1 MWESVVRRPLHLLKT
16 APRELW
22 LVYVLKA
29 LDSYGYF
36 ALSEV
41 FTMLLSDEFGASDTV
56 AGAVYGGWGMAITL
70 YGILTG
76 TLIDA
81 MGVRTSLVASYA
93 LQTASR
99 LVLVGTRS
107 TALAYAMIFF
117 VQPLASS
124 WGAPVLTI
132 AIKRL
137 VRDADRT
144 VSFGLFYAMMN
155 VAALLSGFAIDAL
168 RLGLPNGISNDES
181 SPLRSPVRVVVLST
195 VATSLGALCVSW
207 RFRDLPPSGSGT
219 GSGGGPSVTWRT
231 QADNARG
238 VLRNRRFWQ
247 FLAMAVFTL
256 NLKQI
261 FRHMDATFPKYAV
274 RAFGCDAP
282 FGSIYAINPAMIILG
297 VPIVAAATPR
307 VRHFD
312 MIFRGGWITALSP
325 FLLAWRQTY
334 AGACAFVTVLS
345 LGEMVWSPR
354 WYDYTMACAP
364 PGKEGVFGALALAP
378 VFAAKLPT
386 GLLGGCLL
394 QTHCPAAPGGDCPP
408 SGRTGGGGGAE
419 GAEGAEGGTRCD
431 GRALWGTVGLVTL
444 TSPVLIAV
452 FHRWLRDSGDGDG
465 ETDGET
471 DGGGGGSGGG
481 GSGGGGGGGGGFFE
495 RAVVGGK
502 TYERLDTAE
511 EDGGRTVGKR
521 GAESDGDDPK
531 IELAAMGATV
541 AESVR

>member
-1 MWESVVRRPLHLLKT
+1 MWESVVRRPLRLLKT

-41 FTMLLSDEFGASDTV
+41 FTMLLSDEFGVSDTV
-56 AGAVYGGWGMAITL
+56 AGAVYGGWGTAITL

-99 LVLVGTRS
+99 LVLVYTRS
-107 TALAYAMIFF
+107 ISLAYAVIFF

-168 RLGLPNGISNDES
+168 RLGLPRGISSDES
-181 SPLRSPVRVVVLST
+181 SPLASPVRVVVLST

-207 RFRDLPPSGSGT
+207 RFRDLPHRGD
-219 GSGGGPSVTWRT
+219 GGGGGVTVVTAGGVGAVSAWRT
-231 QADNARG
+231 QCAENARG

-297 VPIVAAATPR
+297 VPVVAAATPN

-325 FLLAWRQTY
+325 FILAWSQTY

-386 GLLGGCLL
+386 GLLGGYLL
-394 QTHCPAAPGGDCPP
+394 QTHCPAAPGGDCPAP
-408 SGRTGGGGGAE
+408 GRATANGVDGVDGGE
-419 GAEGAEGGTRCD
+419 VGTRCD
-431 GRALWGTVGLVTL
+431 GRALWGTIGLVTL

-452 FHRWLRDSGDGDG
+452 FHRWLRDSGDG

-471 DGGGGGSGGG
+471 GGGGDDD
-481 GSGGGGGGGGGFFE
+481 GFVR

-502 TYERLDTAE
+502 TYERLERAE
-511 EDGGRTVGKR
+511 EDGGRTAGGGGV
-521 GAESDGDDPK
+521 ESDGDDSK
-531 IELAAMGATV
+531 IELAAMGASA
-541 AESVR
+541 AESSVR

>member
-1 MWESVVRRPLHLLKT
+1 MWESVVRRPLRLLKT

-41 FTMLLSDEFGASDTV
+41 FTMLLSDEFGVSDTV
-56 AGAVYGGWGMAITL
+56 AGAVYGGWGTAITL

-99 LVLVGTRS
+99 LVLVYTRS
-107 TALAYAMIFF
+107 ISLAYAVIFF

-168 RLGLPNGISNDES
+168 RLGLPRGISSDES
-181 SPLRSPVRVVVLST
+181 SPLASPVRVVVLST

-207 RFRDLPPSGSGT
+207 RFRDLPHRGD
-219 GSGGGPSVTWRT
+219 GGGGGVTVVTAGGVGAVSAWRT
-231 QADNARG
+231 QCAENARG

-297 VPIVAAATPR
+297 VPVVAAATPN

-325 FLLAWRQTY
+325 FILAWSQTY

-386 GLLGGCLL
+386 GLLGGYLL
-394 QTHCPAAPGGDCPP
+394 QTHCPAAPGGDCPAP
-408 SGRTGGGGGAE
+408 GRAAVNGGEGVDGVDGGE
-419 GAEGAEGGTRCD
+419 VGTRCD
-431 GRALWGTVGLVTL
+431 GRALWGTIGLVTL

-471 DGGGGGSGGG
+471 GGGGDDD
-481 GSGGGGGGGGGFFE
+481 GFVR

-502 TYERLDTAE
+502 TYERLERAE
-511 EDGGRTVGKR
+511 EDGGRTAWGGGV
-521 GAESDGDDPK
+521 ESDGDDSK
-531 IELAAMGATV
+531 IELAAMGASA
-541 AESVR
+541 AESSVR

>member
-1 MWESVVRRPLHLLKT
+1 MRASGTMWESVVRRPLRLLKT

-56 AGAVYGGWGMAITL
+56 AGAVYGGWGTAITL

-99 LVLVGTRS
+99 LVLVYTRS

-168 RLGLPNGISNDES
+168 RLGLPRGISSDES
-181 SPLRSPVRVVVLST
+181 SPLASPVRVVVLST

-207 RFRDLPPSGSGT
+207 RFRDLPHRGTAAAGET
-219 GSGGGPSVTWRT
+219 GSGGVGAVTWRT
-231 QADNARG
+231 QAPENARG

-378 VFAAKLPT
+378 VFAASYPRAFWAGT
-386 GLLGGCLL
+386 C
-394 QTHCPAAPGGDCPP
+394 CR
-408 SGRTGGGGGAE
+408 RTA
-419 GAEGAEGGTRCD
+419 RPL
-431 GRALWGTVGLVTL
+431 RAGTVLLRGERGRRGSTGCEGRGRGWDEMRRSGAVGYRRAS
-444 TSPVLIAV
+444 SPSPRR
-452 FHRWLRDSGDGDG
+452 FS
-465 ETDGET
+465 
-471 DGGGGGSGGG
+471 
-481 GSGGGGGGGGGFFE
+481 
-495 RAVVGGK
+495 
-502 TYERLDTAE
+502 
-511 EDGGRTVGKR
+511 
-521 GAESDGDDPK
+521 
-531 IELAAMGATV
+531 
-541 AESVR
+541 